1 MKFIKT
7 KIKDLQQIMK
17 IIGEAQKFL
26 ASHKIDQWQNGYPN
40 EETIIKDITNNESY
54 IITSIDST
62 LIGTAM
68 FSTKK
73 EPTYK
78 SIEGKWITKSDAIY
92 GVIHR
97 MAVTNEFRK
106 KGIAKFIFE
115 QCEQQLL
122 KNNIMSMRI
131 DTHKDNLIMQSLLK
145 KLKYL
150 YCGVIYLDN
159 GDKRFAYEKCLNNL

>member
-1 MKFIKT
+1 MEFT
-7 KIKDLQQIMK
+7 KAKRKDLPPIMK
-17 IIGEAQKFL
+17 IIGEAQAFL

-40 EETIIKDITNNESY
+40 KDTILEDLINNESY
-54 IITSIDST
+54 IVTTNDST
-62 LIGTAM
+62 LIATAM

-78 SIEGKWITKSDAIY
+78 SIEGKWVTKVNAKY

-97 MAVTNEFRK
+97 MAITNKSRN
-106 KGIAKFIFE
+106 KGVARFIFE

-122 KNNIMSMRI
+122 QQNIYSMRI
-131 DTHKDNLIMQSLLK
+131 DTHQDNLAMQGLLK

-159 GDKRFAYEKCLNNL
+159 GDKRLAYEKCLDNL

>member
-7 KIKDLQQIMK
+7 KRKNLEPIMK
-17 IIGEAQKFL
+17 IIGEAQVFL
-26 ASHKIDQWQNGYPN
+26 ASHNIDQWQNGYPN
-40 EETIIKDITNNESY
+40 EEAILRDITNNVSY
-54 IITSIDST
+54 IITSKDSI
-62 LIGTAM
+62 LIGTAT

-78 SIEGKWITKSDAIY
+78 SIEGEWITKSDSKY

-122 KNNIMSMRI
+122 QNNIMSMRI
-131 DTHKDNLIMQSLLK
+131 DTHEDNLVMQSLLK

-159 GDKRFAYEKCLNNL
+159 GDKRLAYEKCLNNL

>member
-1 MKFIKT
+1 MYLIKT
-7 KIKDLQQIMK
+7 KRKDLEPIMK
-17 IIGEAQKFL
+17 IIGEAQVFL
-26 ASHKIDQWQNGYPN
+26 ASHNIDQWQNGYPN
-40 EETIIKDITNNESY
+40 EEAILRDITNNVSY
-54 IITSIDST
+54 IITSKDSI

-78 SIEGKWITKSDAIY
+78 SIEGEWITKSDSKY

-106 KGIAKFIFE
+106 KGVAKFIFE
-115 QCEQQLL
+115 QCEQLL
-122 KNNIMSMRI
+122 LHNNIESMRI
-131 DTHKDNLIMQSLLK
+131 DTHEDNLAMQGLLN

-150 YCGVIYLDN
+150 YCGVIYLEN
-159 GDKRFAYEKCLNNL
+159 GDKRLAYEKLIKL

>member
-7 KIKDLQQIMK
+7 KRKDLEPIMK
-17 IIGEAQKFL
+17 IIGEAQVFL
-26 ASHKIDQWQNGYPN
+26 ASHDIEQWQNGYPN
-40 EETIIKDITNNESY
+40 EEAILRDITNNVSY
-54 IITSIDST
+54 IITSKDSI

-78 SIEGKWITKSDAIY
+78 SIEGEWITKSDSKY

-106 KGIAKFIFE
+106 KGVAKFIFE
-115 QCEQQLL
+115 QCEQLL
-122 KNNIMSMRI
+122 LQNNIESMRI
-131 DTHKDNLIMQSLLK
+131 DTHEDNLAMQGLLN

-150 YCGVIYLDN
+150 YCGVIYLEK
-159 GDKRFAYEKCLNNL
+159 GDKRLAYEKLIKL

>member
-7 KIKDLQQIMK
+7 KRKDLEPIMK
-17 IIGEAQKFL
+17 IIGEAQVFL
-26 ASHKIDQWQNGYPN
+26 ASHNIDQWQNGYPN
-40 EETIIKDITNNESY
+40 EEAILRDITNNVSY
-54 IITSIDST
+54 IITSKDSILT
-62 LIGTAM
+62 GTAM

-78 SIEGKWITKSDAIY
+78 SIEGEWITKSDSKY

-106 KGIAKFIFE
+106 KGVAKFIFE
-115 QCEQQLL
+115 QCEQLL
-122 KNNIMSMRI
+122 LQNNIESMRI
-131 DTHKDNLIMQSLLK
+131 DTHEDNLAMQGLLN

-150 YCGVIYLDN
+150 YCGVIYLEN
-159 GDKRFAYEKCLNNL
+159 GDKRLAYEKLIKL

>member
-7 KIKDLQQIMK
+7 KRKDLEPIMK
-17 IIGEAQKFL
+17 IIGEAQVFL
-26 ASHKIDQWQNGYPN
+26 ASHNIDQWQNGYPN
-40 EETIIKDITNNESY
+40 EEAILRDITNNVSY
-54 IITSIDST
+54 IITSKDSI

-78 SIEGKWITKSDAIY
+78 SIEGEWITKSDSKY

-115 QCEQQLL
+115 QCEQLL
-122 KNNIMSMRI
+122 LQNNIESMRI
-131 DTHKDNLIMQSLLK
+131 DTHEDNLAMQGLLN

-150 YCGVIYLDN
+150 YCGVIYLEN
-159 GDKRFAYEKCLNNL
+159 GDKRLAYEKLIKL

>member
-7 KIKDLQQIMK
+7 KRKDLEPIMK
-17 IIGEAQKFL
+17 IIGEAQVFL
-26 ASHKIDQWQNGYPN
+26 ASHNIDQWQNGYPN
-40 EETIIKDITNNESY
+40 EEAILRDITNNVSY
-54 IITSIDST
+54 IITSKDSI

-78 SIEGKWITKSDAIY
+78 SIEGEWITKSDSKY

-122 KNNIMSMRI
+122 QNNIMSMRI
-131 DTHKDNLIMQSLLK
+131 DTHEDNLVMQSLLK

-159 GDKRFAYEKCLNNL
+159 GDKRLAYEKCLNNL

>member
-7 KIKDLQQIMK
+7 KRKDLEPIMK
-17 IIGEAQKFL
+17 IIGEAQVFL
-26 ASHKIDQWQNGYPN
+26 ASHNIDQWQNGYPN
-40 EETIIKDITNNESY
+40 EEAILRDITNNVSY
-54 IITSIDST
+54 IITSKDSI

-78 SIEGKWITKSDAIY
+78 SIEGEWITKSDSKY

-106 KGIAKFIFE
+106 KGVAKFIFE
-115 QCEQQLL
+115 QCEQLL
-122 KNNIMSMRI
+122 LQNNIKSMRI
-131 DTHKDNLIMQSLLK
+131 DTHEDNLAMQGLLNK
-145 KLKYL
+145 SKYL
-150 YCGVIYLDN
+150 YCGVIYLEN
-159 GDKRFAYEKCLNNL
+159 GDKRLAYEKLIKL

>member
-40 EETIIKDITNNESY
+40 EEAIIKDITNNESY
-54 IITSIDST
+54 IITSIDSV

-78 SIEGKWITKSDAIY
+78 SIEGKWITKVNAKY

-97 MAVTNEFRK
+97 MAITNKSRN
-106 KGIAKFIFE
+106 KGVAKFIFE
-115 QCEQQLL
+115 QCEQQLFHQ
-122 KNNIMSMRI
+122 NINSMRI
-131 DTHKDNLIMQSLLK
+131 DTHQDNFAMQSLLK

-159 GDKRFAYEKCLNNL
+159 GDKRLAYEKLIKI